1 MREDTGVAIKLA
13 LAGDTMLGRV
23 VADRLATSSPESLF
37 APEIVEIVNEAD
49 LFILNL
55 ECCVSERGTRWSA
68 PGKVFFFRA
77 PASAAEALAL
87 IGVDCV
93 SLANNHALD
102 FGEDALQDT
111 FDHLAR
117 VGIAWAGAGAD
128 VDLARA
134 PAVLA
139 AGAFRL
145 GVLSLCDHPE
155 DFAAGPGR
163 PGVAFADLGRGVP
176 DWVPAAVR
184 SVEADAVLVTPH
196 WGPNMVR
203 SPVPHVRRAA
213 RALVEAGATLVAGH
227 SAHVFHGVQGRVLF
241 DLGGFIDDYAVDPVL
256 RNDLGLLWLV
266 TLDEIGPRELE
277 AVPVTLDLCRT
288 RLADGADAA
297 WVERRLSDACRALG
311 TDVIAEGRRLKVTL
325 DSTVSTAPRRIRAGE
340 RRDGSMH
347 KELYPPTGTVG
358 DGKHDSSRRETP
370 VVGHAGCGQRQW
382 ADGVCTR
389 SAPTGDTA

>member
-1 MREDTGVAIKLA
+1 MPDRQAMRKDTGVAIKLA
-13 LAGDTMLGRV
+13 LAGDTMLGRG
-23 VADRLATSSPESLF
+23 VADRLATSPPESLF
-37 APEIVEIVNEAD
+37 AHEIVEIANEAD
-49 LFILNL
+49 LFVLNL
-55 ECCVSERGTRWSA
+55 ECCVSERGTRWPA
-68 PGKVFFFRA
+68 PGKAFFFRA

-87 IGVDCV
+87 LGVDCV

-102 FGEDALQDT
+102 FGEEALQDT

-128 VDLARA
+128 VDQARA

-139 AGAFRL
+139 ARGFRL

-155 DFAAGPGR
+155 DFAAGSDR
-163 PGVAFADLGRGVP
+163 PGVAFADLERGVP
-176 DWVPAAVR
+176 DWVRSAVR
-184 SVEADAVLVTPH
+184 SIEADAVLVTPH

-203 SPVPHVRRAA
+203 SPVHHVRQAA

-266 TLDEIGPRELE
+266 TLDERGPLALE
-277 AVPVTLDLCRT
+277 AVPLSLDFCRT

-297 WVERRLSDACRALG
+297 WVEQRLADASRVMG
-311 TDVIAEGRRLKVTL
+311 MEVVAEGRRLKMTF
-325 DSTVSTAPRRIRAGE
+325 DATVRR
-340 RRDGSMH
+340 
-347 KELYPPTGTVG
+347 TG
-358 DGKHDSSRRETP
+358 
-370 VVGHAGCGQRQW
+370 
-382 ADGVCTR
+382 
-389 SAPTGDTA
+389 